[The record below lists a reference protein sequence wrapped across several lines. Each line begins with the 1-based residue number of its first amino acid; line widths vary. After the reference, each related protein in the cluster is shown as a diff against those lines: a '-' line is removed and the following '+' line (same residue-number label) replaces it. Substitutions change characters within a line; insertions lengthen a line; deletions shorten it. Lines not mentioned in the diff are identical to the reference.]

1 MKQVIIFLMM
11 LPMLTG
17 CAAQPTYETV
27 NDDITIPEPAQM
39 GQTFVELPA
48 EAASPTIESGSERL
62 YMCGNYEI
70 RIQTM
75 ESGDLE
81 STVQAVSGY
90 TKDRLT
96 IMETQRNGMPCYEF
110 VWASAGDEGEQV
122 GRAAVLDDGNYHYVL
137 SVMGTAENAWEN
149 YPVWLS
155 MFHSFA
161 VVG

>member
-11 LPMLTG
+11 LLMLTG

-122 GRAAVLDDGNYHYVL
+122 GRAAVLDDGNYHYCVTTMTDAASAVGL
-137 SVMGTAENAWEN
+137 EAQWSRIFG
-149 YPVWLS
+149 S
-155 MFHSFA
+155 MTLA
-161 VVG
+161 